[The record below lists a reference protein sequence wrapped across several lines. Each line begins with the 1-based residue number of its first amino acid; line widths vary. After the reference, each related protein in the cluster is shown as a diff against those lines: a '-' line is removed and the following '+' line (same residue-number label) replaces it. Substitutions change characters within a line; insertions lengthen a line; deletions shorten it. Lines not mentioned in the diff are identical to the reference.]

1 MRFAALTGLSTSA
14 VRVAL
19 VGLCATLLGGCAQL
33 GYYAQATH
41 GQLSLLSSA
50 KPIDELLLEPDL
62 DGKLRQRLAKA
73 RQIRQFAVSELG
85 LPDNPSYK
93 SYADLGRSFALW
105 NVVATPELSLRPLQW
120 CFPIAGCVSYRG
132 YYSKDDAQ
140 QFAARL
146 RADGYDVQ
154 VIGVPTYSTLGWF
167 NDPVLSTFIRY
178 PDAEL
183 ARLIFHELAHQLVY
197 VKDDTQFNE
206 SFATAVEEAGVARW
220 FSLHG
225 GADAQRLYAKVKAR
239 RTEFLD
245 LLLRYRAAL
254 GANYTSVTSDDEK
267 RRRKAEI
274 FAELQHAYQ
283 ILKTSWHGFAGYD
296 RWFSEPLSNAH
307 LASIATY
314 HELVP
319 GFAALLREK
328 GNFTDFYR
336 AVIALTVTEK
346 ADRHKQLAALAT
358 TMPVAEDVNPDE
370 PRPGFA
376 FIAQP

>member
-1 MRFAALTGLSTSA
+1 MRFAALTGLSMSA
-14 VRVAL
+14 VRTVL
-19 VGLCATLLGGCAQL
+19 VCLCSMLLGGCAQL

-62 DGKLRQRLAKA
+62 DDKLRRRLTKV

-93 SYADLGRSFALW
+93 NYADLGRSFALW

-140 QFAARL
+140 QFADRL

-183 ARLIFHELAHQLVY
+183 ARLIFHELAHQV
-197 VKDDTQFNE
+197 V
-206 SFATAVEEAGVARW
+206 
-220 FSLHG
+220 
-225 GADAQRLYAKVKAR
+225 
-239 RTEFLD
+239 
-245 LLLRYRAAL
+245 
-254 GANYTSVTSDDEK
+254 
-267 RRRKAEI
+267 
-274 FAELQHAYQ
+274 
-283 ILKTSWHGFAGYD
+283 
-296 RWFSEPLSNAH
+296 
-307 LASIATY
+307 
-314 HELVP
+314 
-319 GFAALLREK
+319 
-328 GNFTDFYR
+328 
-336 AVIALTVTEK
+336 
-346 ADRHKQLAALAT
+346 
-358 TMPVAEDVNPDE
+358 
-370 PRPGFA
+370 
-376 FIAQP
+376 